1 MKALLLFSMIFAT
14 TFAMAD
20 DEIFTFTNKM
30 GTVTFNH
37 TAHQTREA
45 QNCSLCHPAFPQ
57 EYNDAVLVKDAAHA
71 TCKACHTERAAGPTV
86 CKACH
91 IK

>member
-1 MKALLLFSMIFAT
+1 MKLFLLATMIFST

-20 DEIFTFTNKM
+20 DEIFSFTNKM

-45 QNCSLCHPAFPQ
+45 QNCAICHPAFAQ
-57 EYNDAVLVKDAAHA
+57 EYDDAVSIKDVAHA
-71 TCKACHTERAAGPTV
+71 TCKACHTERAAGPTK
-86 CKACH
+86 CTGCH
-91 IK
+91 VK